1 MSRVTPGL
9 LDSHPHPHPLVPVPV
24 TPTGF
29 WSKRVQK
36 HDFWTRNE
44 GDIADLNKSPIS
56 HSVLVQKHD
65 FWTRNEGDIAD
76 LNKSPI
82 SHSVLVQKLCFWTLL
97 KADGSGFHDPYPY
110 PRLPVPVT
118 RTGSKTRDIP

>member
-9 LDSHPHPHPLVPVPV
+9 LNSHPHPHLLVPVPV

-29 WSKRVQK
+29 RSKQVQK

-44 GDIADLNKSPIS
+44 GDITDLNKSAIS
-56 HSVLVQKHD
+56 HSVLVQK
-65 FWTRNEGDIAD
+65 I
-76 LNKSPI
+76 
-82 SHSVLVQKLCFWTLL
+82 CFWTCL
-97 KADGSGFHDPYPY
+97 KADGSGFYDPYPY

-118 RTGSKTRDIP
+118 RTGSKTRDIPYMS